1 MPTIYLVRHAEP
13 ADSWQSGDDS
23 RPLSDHGRKQ
33 AAWMG
38 QYLRRAGVRQV
49 LTAPHMRCRET
60 AEIIGETLGVKP
72 VVERALHIA
81 RAFGVNQVEGT
92 EVWVAHSNNIPGAL
106 RVLDVPCFGC
116 GHASAWKVELD
127 EHGNAVSSEYIEPEL

>member
-1 MPTIYLVRHAEP
+1 MPTVYLVRHAEP
-13 ADSWQSGDDS
+13 ADSWQGGDDS

-38 QYLRRAGVRQV
+38 DYLRKAGVQTV
-49 LTAPHMRCRET
+49 LTAPHVRCRET
-60 AEIIGETLGVKP
+60 AEIIAEAVGLKP
-72 VVERALHIA
+72 MVERALHIA

-106 RVLDVPCFGC
+106 RVLDIPCFAC
-116 GHASAWKVELD
+116 GHASAWKVVLD
-127 EHGNAVSSEYIEPEL
+127 DQGNAVAHEYIEPAV